1 MVPSKLIALDLH
13 KPLPDLSRAV
23 VILQEADSEFCG
35 VSHLT
40 SQLYNRGF
48 QTKGYE
54 L

>member
-1 MVPSKLIALDLH
+1 MVPSKLIALDPH